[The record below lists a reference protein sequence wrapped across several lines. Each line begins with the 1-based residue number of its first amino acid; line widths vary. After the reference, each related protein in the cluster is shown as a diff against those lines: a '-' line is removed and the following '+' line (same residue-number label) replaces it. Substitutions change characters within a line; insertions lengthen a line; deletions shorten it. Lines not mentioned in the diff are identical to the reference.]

1 MTCLS
6 FSERGFYNNIE
17 ELDVVIRSKF
27 SGTAV
32 CVGNPAL
39 RGGRLAVE
47 VCGGILEDVS
57 LTVMFRSASHFPW
70 WCPPGVWATT
80 DWPQGRPF
88 ARKGGAVLTVVRRL
102 EAPVVLV
109 MRTRWRQHGKPCRI
123 VLARCGG
130 RKFRLRWRHSLTCVP
145 SVSSGPGR
153 EAGRD

>member
-47 VCGGILEDVS
+47 VCEGE
-57 LTVMFRSASHFPW
+57 
-70 WCPPGVWATT
+70 
-80 DWPQGRPF
+80 
-88 ARKGGAVLTVVRRL
+88 VR
-102 EAPVVLV
+102 
-109 MRTRWRQHGKPCRI
+109 M
-123 VLARCGG
+123 
-130 RKFRLRWRHSLTCVP
+130 
-145 SVSSGPGR
+145 
-153 EAGRD
+153 